1 MLINWNIVPCYF
13 YNGNFAYT
21 QFTEMEWIGK
31 LSYMITDL
39 NTKVNNVINIV
50 DNIVNVEL
58 PEIKNRLTN
67 IEDVELPGIKT
78 RLTNIEDVELPGI
91 KNRLTNIEDIEIPGM
106 KERIGQNELN
116 IQSNTERI
124 EVLESSSG
132 NIWVHVTRIKGD
144 NLIYEDTQTER
155 EYTIPI
161 LTGTGFNYCNI
172 SFILESNYQNTYNVN
187 GSNTI
192 NLTFEIAENDNK
204 IINLSTFAKDANNTI
219 YGLLTNTITIN
230 SDISTSIKFNKDN
243 FIDFTNNN
251 TTTQLDFPEI
261 KEILVTYLKN

>member
-13 YNGNFAYT
+13 YNENFSYT

-39 NTKVNNVINIV
+39 NSKVNTISNIV

-58 PEIKNRLTN
+58 PNIKTRLTN
-67 IEDVELPGIKT
+67 IENVEIPAIKT
-78 RLTNIEDVELPGI
+78 RLTNIEDVELPVI
-91 KNRLTNIEDIEIPGM
+91 KTRLVNIEDTEIPGL
-106 KERIGQNELN
+106 KSRVGQNELD

-124 EVLESSSG
+124 EALESSSG

-172 SFILESNYQNTYNVN
+172 SFILESNYQNAYNVS

-204 IINLSTFAKDANNTI
+204 IIDLSTFANDANNTI
-219 YGLLTNTITIN
+219 YGLLINKIIIN
-230 SDISTSIKFNKDN
+230 SDINTTIKFNKDN

-251 TTTQLDFPEI
+251 ITTQFEFPEI